1 MQTENNNNHSN
12 QKTFYIIFGILGAL
26 LILLAVLYFSQSKE
40 MKEVVEEMTKEKQI
54 LTEEYQE
61 LALGYDSLE
70 STNDTINLMLQK
82 ERQKV
87 EHLIEEIKT
96 IKATNASRIREFR
109 NELTTLRGV
118 LKSYVVQIDSLNRLN
133 EELKK
138 ENKEY
143 QQRYSRIKDSYK
155 ELENVKT
162 ELENKVE
169 IASRLETVNLRATGL
184 NTRGQ
189 KTQRVNRTDKIEVCF
204 TIKKNVTAPVGIKPF
219 YLRLERPDGQ
229 LLLHSR
235 DDLFTFEGEDIH
247 FSAMRNVEYG
257 GEEIDICIYYDAD
270 MGELIAGEY
279 IADIFADGANIGHFS
294 FKLK

>member
-1 MQTENNNNHSN
+1 
-12 QKTFYIIFGILGAL
+12 
-26 LILLAVLYFSQSKE
+26 
-40 MKEVVEEMTKEKQI
+40 
-54 LTEEYQE
+54 
-61 LALGYDSLE
+61 
-70 STNDTINLMLQK
+70 MLQQ

-118 LKSYVVQIDSLNRLN
+118 LKSYIVQIDSLNRLN

-138 ENKEY
+138 ENRKY
-143 QQRYSRIKDSYK
+143 QQRYSQIKDSYQK
-155 ELENVKT
+155 LENVKT
-162 ELENKVE
+162 ELESKVE
-169 IASRLETVNLRATGL
+169 IASRLETINLRATGL

-189 KTQRVNRTDKIEVCF
+189 KTLRVNKTDKIEVCF

-235 DDLFTFEGEDIH
+235 DDLFPFEGEEIH

-279 IADIFADGANIGHFS
+279 IADIFADGANIGRFS

>member
-1 MQTENNNNHSN
+1 
-12 QKTFYIIFGILGAL
+12 
-26 LILLAVLYFSQSKE
+26 

-61 LALGYDSLE
+61 LALGYDSLQ
-70 STNDTINLMLQK
+70 STNDTINLMLEK
-82 ERQKV
+82 EREKV

-96 IKATNASRIREFR
+96 IKATNASRIRELR

-118 LKSYVVQIDSLNRLN
+118 LRSYIVQIDSLNRLN

-143 QQRYSRIKDSYK
+143 QQRYSKIRDSYK
-155 ELENVKT
+155 QLEVVKS

-169 IASRLETVNLRATGL
+169 IASRLETTNMRATGL

-189 KTQRVNRTDKIEVCF
+189 KTRRVNRIDKIEVCF
-204 TIKKNVTAPVGIKPF
+204 TVKKNITAPVGIKPF

-235 DDLFTFEGEDIH
+235 DDLFPFEGEEIH
-247 FSAMRNVEYG
+247 YSAMRNIEYG
-257 GEEIDICIYYDAD
+257 GEEIDVCIYYDAD
-270 MGELIAGEY
+270 MGELIPGEY
-279 IADIFADGANIGHFS
+279 IADIFADGANIGRFT
-294 FKLK
+294 FELR